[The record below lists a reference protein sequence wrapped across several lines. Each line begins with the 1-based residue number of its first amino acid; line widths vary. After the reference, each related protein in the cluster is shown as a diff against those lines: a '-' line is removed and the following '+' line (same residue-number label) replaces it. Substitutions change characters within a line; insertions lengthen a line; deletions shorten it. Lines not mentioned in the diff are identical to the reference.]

1 MARSAATIE
10 LSEEEESELR
20 AVLRTP
26 SASQQQAMR
35 ARIVLRA
42 AQGATNT
49 ADRWEVGV
57 SLPTVGLWRRKFSE
71 RGLEGLETAPR
82 TGRPREIDDAEV
94 QRVLAMTLETPP
106 DGSTHWSARRLAA
119 AAGIS
124 ASTVHRIWR
133 DHKLKPHQ
141 VRSFKFSKD
150 PQLVE
155 KVIDVV
161 GLYLAPPKG
170 ALVLCVDEKTQIQAL
185 DRTQPTLPIKPG
197 KAQRMTHD
205 YKRNGTTSLYAALE
219 IATGEVTGSC
229 YPQHTHQEFLAFLN
243 QLVRA
248 YPRRPLHVVLDN
260 SSTHSTPEVKR
271 WLERHPRV
279 HFHFTP
285 TSASWM
291 NMVEIWFSILTK
303 QQVRRGVYHDVPEL
317 IAAIEHFIDGY
328 NDRAQPFV
336 WTKTAEPSPRQGHQ
350 TTSHFRRA
358 ALARTRP
365 GRGTVCAADR
375 HPVTHPPPTVGGGRA
390 WTERRPVG
398 SPAMLAHLPHSP
410 GLYGHPRRRPA
421 PARMQGPA
429 SGPTRA
435 LLVANLENRAVVDGR
450 DLWRDQTVGL
460 LCGGCGSRG
469 CACSEPD
476 PR

>member
-1 MARSAATIE
+1 VARAAAAIE
-10 LSEEEESELR
+10 LTEEEERDLR

-42 AQGATNT
+42 AEGATNT
-49 ADRWEVGV
+49 EIAKEVGV
-57 SLPTVGLWRRKFSE
+57 SLPTVGLLRRNFCE
-71 RGLEGLETAPR
+71 RRLEGLETAPR
-82 TGRPREIDDAEV
+82 SGRPREIDDSEV
-94 QRVLAMTLETPP
+94 ARVLAMTLEPPP
-106 DGSTHWSARRLAA
+106 DGTTQWSVRRLAA
-119 AAGIS
+119 ATGIS
-124 ASTVHRIWR
+124 SSTVHRIWR

-141 VRSFKFSKD
+141 VRTFKFSKD

-161 GLYLAPPKG
+161 GLYLDPPKG

-205 YKRNGTTSLYAALE
+205 YKRNGTTSLYAALA

-229 YPQHTHQEFLAFLN
+229 YPRHTHEEFLAFLN
-243 QLVRA
+243 RLVRA

-260 SSTHSTPEVKR
+260 SSTHSTPEVKA
-271 WLERHPRV
+271 WLARHKRV

-285 TSASWM
+285 TSASWL

-328 NDRAQPFV
+328 NQRAQPFA
-336 WTKTAEPSPRQGHQ
+336 WTKTAEHVLDKATKRQD
-350 TTSHFRRA
+350 TSETLH
-358 ALARTRP
+358 
-365 GRGTVCAADR
+365 
-375 HPVTHPPPTVGGGRA
+375 
-390 WTERRPVG
+390 
-398 SPAMLAHLPHSP
+398 
-410 GLYGHPRRRPA
+410 
-421 PARMQGPA
+421 
-429 SGPTRA
+429 
-435 LLVANLENRAVVDGR
+435 
-450 DLWRDQTVGL
+450 
-460 LCGGCGSRG
+460 
-469 CACSEPD
+469 
-476 PR
+476 